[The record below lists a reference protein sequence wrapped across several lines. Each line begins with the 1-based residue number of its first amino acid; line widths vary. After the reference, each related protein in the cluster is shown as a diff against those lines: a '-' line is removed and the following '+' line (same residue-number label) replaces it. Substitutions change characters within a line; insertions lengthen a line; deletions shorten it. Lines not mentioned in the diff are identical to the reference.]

1 MFIILTVLYTII
13 VVAIIIFIIIIIYL
27 TGDGKVLSQ
36 FFFLRNTSLAFE
48 LATTAVQGRPRV
60 VWKQL
65 LLSDKLVS

>member
-36 FFFLRNTSLAFE
+36 FFFCATRRWHLNWLPLLCKADQELFGNNCSYQTS
-48 LATTAVQGRPRV
+48 
-60 VWKQL
+60 
-65 LLSDKLVS
+65 